1 VVSLIILIAWDKVPF
16 LKKLKLIPGALIA
29 VISGIVLN
37 EIFILSGSSLAI
49 SNAHLVTLPVPTSFD
64 ELKAIVI
71 TPNFRAFESSSMDR
85 WINDCDSCLY

>member
-1 VVSLIILIAWDKVPF
+1 
-16 LKKLKLIPGALIA
+16 
-29 VISGIVLN
+29 VLN

-71 TPNFRAFESSSMDR
+71 TLIFGLLNPKYGSLD
-85 WINDCDSCLY
+85 

>member
-1 VVSLIILIAWDKVPF
+1 VSLIISLGIKF
-16 LKKLKLIPGALIA
+16 LLKKLKLIPGALIA

-49 SNAHLVTLPVPTSFD
+49 SNAHPYLTCTYFD

-71 TPNFRAFESSSMDR
+71 TPNFSGF
-85 WINDCDSCLY
+85 

>member
-1 VVSLIILIAWDKVPF
+1 
-16 LKKLKLIPGALIA
+16 
-29 VISGIVLN
+29 VLN

>member
-1 VVSLIILIAWDKVPF
+1 VSLIILTWDKVPF
-16 LKKLKLIPGALIA
+16 KEIKINSGALIA

-49 SNAHLVTLPVPTSFD
+49 SNAHLVTRTYFFD

-71 TPNFRAFESSSMDR
+71 TLIFSGF
-85 WINDCDSCLY
+85 

>member
-1 VVSLIILIAWDKVPF
+1 VSLIIIAWDKVPF

-71 TPNFRAFESSSMDR
+71 TPNFSGF
-85 WINDCDSCLY
+85 